1 MCSVIK
7 DLPSVLLFIA
17 MCQLYLHLFSAS
29 GTFDPE
35 DSGTVTC
42 QIEQSAVGATRAM
55 YSYCFFVGCSFF
67 DVHHFSRSS
76 FSNICSFLIFSIIQT
91 CVRFCNSKFSL
102 RQLSNLPRS
111 CYTEPISV
119 CLFQSWGRLIFSGKD
134 LFMKRIK
141 NIDLLRAGAILY
153 IMLYHCYVLSGQPW
167 QSHTA
172 IHTLLTLGGEV
183 GVTLFFLLS
192 GYGIY
197 LSLSSSEARGSL
209 PGWRAF
215 MKKRCIRIMP
225 QYYVC
230 ITVLLVFMSTQMFS
244 NEGLRHIL
252 AYYTFTE
259 NFSPVT
265 HGSINGALWTM
276 GVIFQFYLIAPFL
289 YKAVRKNWLVSAIVS
304 IVFTVIC
311 RFAVVRY
318 LHNSGIS
325 DNSVYF
331 VYERQ
336 VFSALDNFVLGMA
349 AAAFWKQTGDRMQD
363 YRLKLGLPV
372 SIASTALILVWIFY
386 YHSHGLY
393 GTAPSGYPAHSI
405 LAVLLSILLVGFSLL
420 PEMDFRFLRPLY
432 FVARNQYG
440 IYLWHMPIIMI
451 LQANSPWFNT
461 MSQQRFWLFLPCMVV
476 ITCVF
481 GYFATRFIDHPAS
494 AKKKG

>member
-1 MCSVIK
+1 
-7 DLPSVLLFIA
+7 
-17 MCQLYLHLFSAS
+17 
-29 GTFDPE
+29 
-35 DSGTVTC
+35 
-42 QIEQSAVGATRAM
+42 
-55 YSYCFFVGCSFF
+55 
-67 DVHHFSRSS
+67 
-76 FSNICSFLIFSIIQT
+76 
-91 CVRFCNSKFSL
+91 
-102 RQLSNLPRS
+102 
-111 CYTEPISV
+111 
-119 CLFQSWGRLIFSGKD
+119 
-134 LFMKRIK
+134 MKRIK

-197 LSLSSSEARGSL
+197 LSLSSSEARGCL

-230 ITVLLVFMSTQMFS
+230 ITVLLIFMSTQMFS

-318 LHNSGIS
+318 LHASGVS
-325 DNSVYF
+325 DTSVYF

-349 AAAFWKQTGDRMQD
+349 AATFWKQTGDRMQD

-405 LAVLLSILLVGFSLL
+405 LAVLLSILLVGILPPAGNGFQISASTVFRGTEPVRDLSVAYAHHYDPAGQCSMVQHHEPAALL
-420 PEMDFRFLRPLY
+420 AVFAMYGCHHLRIRLFCNPFYRSSRFCEKER
-432 FVARNQYG
+432 
-440 IYLWHMPIIMI
+440 
-451 LQANSPWFNT
+451 
-461 MSQQRFWLFLPCMVV
+461 
-476 ITCVF
+476 ITSHE
-481 GYFATRFIDHPAS
+481 RQNRS
-494 AKKKG
+494 

>member
-1 MCSVIK
+1 
-7 DLPSVLLFIA
+7 
-17 MCQLYLHLFSAS
+17 
-29 GTFDPE
+29 
-35 DSGTVTC
+35 
-42 QIEQSAVGATRAM
+42 
-55 YSYCFFVGCSFF
+55 
-67 DVHHFSRSS
+67 
-76 FSNICSFLIFSIIQT
+76 
-91 CVRFCNSKFSL
+91 
-102 RQLSNLPRS
+102 
-111 CYTEPISV
+111 
-119 CLFQSWGRLIFSGKD
+119 
-134 LFMKRIK
+134 MKRIK

-197 LSLSSSEARGSL
+197 LSLSSSEARGCL

-230 ITVLLVFMSTQMFS
+230 ITVLLIFMSTQMFS

-349 AAAFWKQTGDRMQD
+349 GCRFLEAGRRSYA
-363 YRLKLGLPV
+363 GLPAEAWT
-372 SIASTALILVWIFY
+372 SGFYCKHRTDPGMDLLLSQSRALWHCSLRLSGTFHPGGPAQYTACGILPPAGNGFQFPASTVLRSPEPVRDLSVAYAHHHDPAGQFSMVQHHEPAAL
-386 YHSHGLY
+386 
-393 GTAPSGYPAHSI
+393 
-405 LAVLLSILLVGFSLL
+405 LAVFAMYGGHH
-420 PEMDFRFLRPLY
+420 LRIRLFCNPLY
-432 FVARNQYG
+432 R
-440 IYLWHMPIIMI
+440 
-451 LQANSPWFNT
+451 S
-461 MSQQRFWLFLPCMVV
+461 SRFCEKER
-476 ITCVF
+476 ITSHE
-481 GYFATRFIDHPAS
+481 RQ
-494 AKKKG
+494 KRR

>member
-1 MCSVIK
+1 
-7 DLPSVLLFIA
+7 
-17 MCQLYLHLFSAS
+17 
-29 GTFDPE
+29 
-35 DSGTVTC
+35 
-42 QIEQSAVGATRAM
+42 
-55 YSYCFFVGCSFF
+55 
-67 DVHHFSRSS
+67 
-76 FSNICSFLIFSIIQT
+76 
-91 CVRFCNSKFSL
+91 
-102 RQLSNLPRS
+102 
-111 CYTEPISV
+111 
-119 CLFQSWGRLIFSGKD
+119 
-134 LFMKRIK
+134 MKRIK

-230 ITVLLVFMSTQMFS
+230 ITVLLIFMSTQMFS

-325 DNSVYF
+325 DTSVYF
-331 VYERQ
+331 CIR
-336 VFSALDNFVLGMA
+336 
-349 AAAFWKQTGDRMQD
+349 
-363 YRLKLGLPV
+363 
-372 SIASTALILVWIFY
+372 ASGILCA
-386 YHSHGLY
+386 G
-393 GTAPSGYPAHSI
+393 
-405 LAVLLSILLVGFSLL
+405 
-420 PEMDFRFLRPLY
+420 
-432 FVARNQYG
+432 
-440 IYLWHMPIIMI
+440 
-451 LQANSPWFNT
+451 
-461 MSQQRFWLFLPCMVV
+461 
-476 ITCVF
+476 
-481 GYFATRFIDHPAS
+481 
-494 AKKKG
+494 

>member
-1 MCSVIK
+1 MQCASCI
-7 DLPSVLLFIA
+7 STSF
-17 MCQLYLHLFSAS
+17 LHL
-29 GTFDPE
+29 GHLIRRIP
-35 DSGTVTC
+35 
-42 QIEQSAVGATRAM
+42 EQSPVRSNNLLLEQLGQCTRIAFL
-55 YSYCFFVGCSFF
+55 SGVL
-67 DVHHFSRSS
+67 SS
-76 FSNICSFLIFSIIQT
+76 MSTTSHAPLFSNICSFLIFSIIQT

-111 CYTEPISV
+111 CYTELISV
-119 CLFQSWGRLIFSGKD
+119 CPFQSWGRLIFSGKD

-197 LSLSSSEARGSL
+197 LSLSSSESRGCL

-230 ITVLLVFMSTQMFS
+230 ITVLLIFMSTQMFS

-372 SIASTALILVWIFY
+372 SIASAALILVWIFY

-420 PEMDFRFLRPLY
+420 PEMDFRFLHPLY

-451 LQANSPWFNT
+451 LQANAPWFNT

>member
-1 MCSVIK
+1 
-7 DLPSVLLFIA
+7 
-17 MCQLYLHLFSAS
+17 
-29 GTFDPE
+29 
-35 DSGTVTC
+35 
-42 QIEQSAVGATRAM
+42 
-55 YSYCFFVGCSFF
+55 
-67 DVHHFSRSS
+67 
-76 FSNICSFLIFSIIQT
+76 
-91 CVRFCNSKFSL
+91 
-102 RQLSNLPRS
+102 
-111 CYTEPISV
+111 
-119 CLFQSWGRLIFSGKD
+119 
-134 LFMKRIK
+134 MKRIK

-197 LSLSSSEARGSL
+197 LSLSSSEARCCL

-230 ITVLLVFMSTQMFS
+230 ITVLLIFMSTQMFS

-289 YKAVRKNWLVSAIVS
+289 YKAVRKNWLVASVVS

-451 LQANSPWFNT
+451 LQANAPCFNT